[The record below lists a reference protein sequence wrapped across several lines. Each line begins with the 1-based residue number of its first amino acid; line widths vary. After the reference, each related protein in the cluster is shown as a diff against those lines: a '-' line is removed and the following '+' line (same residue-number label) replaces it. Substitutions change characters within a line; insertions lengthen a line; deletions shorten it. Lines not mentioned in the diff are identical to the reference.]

1 MEDDAIQGDVSR
13 QEIMEEMRA
22 ERAGS
27 APGPEAQVEEVEEQ
41 PEVEKQPAEE
51 VDEQPAEEEGIDFYT
66 PDGRT
71 IRVPKSARY
80 KAKLDGEE
88 AEVDIDRVTRSYQK
102 GAAADKRLEEAAK
115 RAKELEQY
123 ERTLAQRLQEV
134 RQQEAAAKRPP
145 RERGDLKAQAQ
156 KLYSAVLDEVDDP
169 VAAIAEALAG
179 LSPDE
184 DEIARVVEE
193 RTLAKTSNL
202 LSERERRAAELAAET
217 KRNAANQWFVD
228 NYADIVEDE
237 HLLGRAMQMGAERL
251 KANPNGDYQEMVR
264 SIGDELRKWSG
275 KTLSQ
280 QTRTKPKPTIP
291 TPRSGQVPKK
301 PEPKPQTRADILAE
315 MKSWRGQPT

>member
-1 MEDDAIQGDVSR
+1 MEDDAIQVDVSR
-13 QEIMEEMRA
+13 QEIMEEMMA
-22 ERAGS
+22 ERAGT
-27 APGPEAQVEEVEEQ
+27 APEPEQPTEEQEVEEQ
-41 PEVEKQPAEE
+41 PKTEEQPAE
-51 VDEQPAEEEGIDFYT
+51 EEEGIDFYT

-102 GAAADKRLEEAAK
+102 GAAADKRLEEAAR

-251 KANPNGDYQEMVR
+251 KANPNGDYQEMVK
-264 SIGDELRKWSG
+264 SIGDELREWSG
-275 KTLSQ
+275 RTLSR

>member
-1 MEDDAIQGDVSR
+1 MEDDAIQVDVSR
-13 QEIMEEMRA
+13 QEIMEEMMA
-22 ERAGS
+22 ERAGT
-27 APGPEAQVEEVEEQ
+27 APEPERPTEEQEVEEQ
-41 PEVEKQPAEE
+41 PEAEEQPAE
-51 VDEQPAEEEGIDFYT
+51 EEEGIDFYT

-228 NYADIVEDE
+228 NYADIVKDE

-251 KANPNGDYQEMVR
+251 KANPNGDYQEMVK
-264 SIGDELRKWSG
+264 SIGDELREWSG

>member
-1 MEDDAIQGDVSR
+1 MEDDAIQVDVSR
-13 QEIMEEMRA
+13 QEIMEEMMA
-22 ERAGS
+22 ERAGT
-27 APGPEAQVEEVEEQ
+27 APEPEQLTEEQEVEEQ
-41 PEVEKQPAEE
+41 PEAEEQPAE
-51 VDEQPAEEEGIDFYT
+51 EEEGIDFYT

-102 GAAADKRLEEAAK
+102 GAAADKRLEEAAR

-251 KANPNGDYQEMVR
+251 KANPNGDYQELVR

-280 QTRTKPKPTIP
+280 QTRTKPKPTVP

>member
-1 MEDDAIQGDVSR
+1 MEDDAIQVDVSR
-13 QEIMEEMRA
+13 QEIMEEMMA
-22 ERAGS
+22 ERAGT
-27 APGPEAQVEEVEEQ
+27 APEPEQPTEEQAVEEQ
-41 PEVEKQPAEE
+41 PEAEEQPAE
-51 VDEQPAEEEGIDFYT
+51 EEEGIDFYT

-102 GAAADKRLEEAAK
+102 GAAADKRLEEAAR

-193 RTLAKTSNL
+193 RTLAKTSSL

>member
-1 MEDDAIQGDVSR
+1 MEDDAIQVDVSR
-13 QEIMEEMRA
+13 QEIMEEMMA
-22 ERAGS
+22 ERAGT
-27 APGPEAQVEEVEEQ
+27 APEPEQPTEEQEVEEQ
-41 PEVEKQPAEE
+41 PGAEE
-51 VDEQPAEEEGIDFYT
+51 QPDEEEEGIDFYT

>member
-1 MEDDAIQGDVSR
+1 MEDDAIQVDVSR
-13 QEIMEEMRA
+13 QEIMEEMMA
-22 ERAGS
+22 ERAGT
-27 APGPEAQVEEVEEQ
+27 APEPEQPTEEQEVEEQ
-41 PEVEKQPAEE
+41 PEAEEQPAE
-51 VDEQPAEEEGIDFYT
+51 EEEGIDFYT
-66 PDGRT
+66 QDGRT

-102 GAAADKRLEEAAK
+102 GAAADKRLEEAAR

>member
-1 MEDDAIQGDVSR
+1 MEDDAIQVDVSR
-13 QEIMEEMRA
+13 QEIMEEMMA
-22 ERAGS
+22 ERAGT
-27 APGPEAQVEEVEEQ
+27 APEPEQPTEEQEVEEQ
-41 PEVEKQPAEE
+41 PEAEEQPAE
-51 VDEQPAEEEGIDFYT
+51 EEEGIDFYT

-102 GAAADKRLEEAAK
+102 GAAADKRLEEAAR

>member
-1 MEDDAIQGDVSR
+1 MEDDAIQVDVSR

-27 APGPEAQVEEVEEQ
+27 APGPEEQIEEVGEQ
-41 PEVEKQPAEE
+41 PEVEKQPDEE

-134 RQQEAAAKRPP
+134 RQKEAAVQRPP
-145 RERGDLKAQAQ
+145 RQRGDLKEQAQ

-228 NYADIVEDE
+228 NYADIVEDK

-251 KANPNGDYQEMVR
+251 KEDPTGDYQKMVK
-264 SIGDELRKWSG
+264 SIGDELREWSG

-280 QTRTKPKPTIP
+280 QTRKAPKPTIP

>member
-1 MEDDAIQGDVSR
+1 MEDDAIQTDVSR

-22 ERAGS
+22 DRAGTGEVEVPAEQQDVES
-27 APGPEAQVEEVEEQ
+27 PETVVDDDPVEEQ
-41 PEVEKQPAEE
+41 PPEE
-51 VDEQPAEEEGIDFYT
+51 DGFEFYT
-66 PDGRT
+66 PDGKV

-88 AEVDIDRVTRSYQK
+88 TEVDIDRITRSYQK
-102 GAAADKRLEEAAK
+102 GAAADKRLEEAAR
-115 RAKELEQY
+115 RAKELEEY
-123 ERTLAQRLQEV
+123 ERTLAQRLQAV

-228 NYADIVEDE
+228 NYADVVEDK

-251 KANPNGDYQEMVR
+251 KANPNGDYQEMVK
-264 SIGDELRKWSG
+264 SIGDELREWSG

-301 PEPKPQTRADILAE
+301 PEQKPQTRADILAE

>member
-1 MEDDAIQGDVSR
+1 MEDDAIQVDVSR
-13 QEIMEEMRA
+13 QEIMEEMMA
-22 ERAGS
+22 ERAGT
-27 APGPEAQVEEVEEQ
+27 APEPEQPTEEQ
-41 PEVEKQPAEE
+41 EVEKQPEAE
-51 VDEQPAEEEGIDFYT
+51 EQPAEEEEGIDFYT

-102 GAAADKRLEEAAK
+102 GAAADKRLEEAAR

-275 KTLSQ
+275 KMLSQ

>member
-1 MEDDAIQGDVSR
+1 M
-13 QEIMEEMRA
+13 
-22 ERAGS
+22 
-27 APGPEAQVEEVEEQ
+27 
-41 PEVEKQPAEE
+41 
-51 VDEQPAEEEGIDFYT
+51 
-66 PDGRT
+66 
-71 IRVPKSARY
+71 
-80 KAKLDGEE
+80 DGEE

-102 GAAADKRLEEAAK
+102 GAAADKRLEEAAR

-193 RTLAKTSNL
+193 RALAKTSNL

-228 NYADIVEDE
+228 NYADIVEDK

-251 KANPNGDYQEMVR
+251 KEDPTGDYQKMVKA
-264 SIGDELRKWSG
+264 IGDELREWSG